1 MKKILGTL
9 LLGLTLLTGC
19 VDSNNSYEELKP
31 FLPGLNLYQN
41 CQMQTTLAL
50 QPANVGMRL
59 AILLAETRMSR
70 SCSSARASPSRRA
83 VRRVTTR

>member
-19 VDSNNSYEELKP
+19 VDSNNGYEELKP

-41 CQMQTTLAL
+41 CQLQTT
-50 QPANVGMRL
+50 P
-59 AILLAETRMSR
+59 
-70 SCSSARASPSRRA
+70 SA
-83 VRRVTTR
+83 